1 MANDA
6 PIHVTIDPASVS
18 DALHKRIA
26 EIAIGEQ
33 IAKSIASACESY
45 KIRESVESA
54 IKSIV
59 ASEVTRFVSGNEA
72 MKAKIQG
79 LIAEKI
85 TDDVLQKIVNTVWEA
100 AERRW

>member
-1 MANDA
+1 MANDP
-6 PIHVTIDPASVS
+6 PIQVTIDPASVS

-33 IAKSIASACESY
+33 IAKSIASACDSY

-54 IKSIV
+54 IKTI
-59 ASEVTRFVSGNEA
+59 VTREVSKFVDGNEA
-72 MKAKIQG
+72 MKAKIQA
-79 LIAEKI
+79 LISEKI
-85 TDDVLQKIVNTVWEA
+85 TNEVLQKIVNTIWEA